1 MNIEKMPNTPL
12 LTVELPFLTVPRRS
26 WLRNSSLDNWMS
38 RLTAQSPAYRS
49 PSPYSSVYEDKS
61 SEMKREET
69 NCILCILHW
78 RLLCLVVREVEWLSS
93 NLSWAGLGKTQAGWP
108 DFVWTTIKSLKYTKV
123 IQVEYSWPIFSIL
136 NINHS
141 KIFIHKTI
149 LDNETNQDS

>member
-1 MNIEKMPNTPL
+1 MNFPLIMLLCLDRVWIIVWHWDSGLFIQGKIRLSDETGHLRAYERLPL
-12 LTVELPFLTVPRRS
+12 LTAELPFLTVPRRS

-93 NLSWAGLGKTQAGWP
+93 NLSWAGLGRPKLDDQ
-108 DFVWTTIKSLKYTKV
+108 
-123 IQVEYSWPIFSIL
+123 IL
-136 NINHS
+136 FEPH
-141 KIFIHKTI
+141 
-149 LDNETNQDS
+149 